1 MVEHQCQAGR
11 PRCRLPATAG
21 TCVRH
26 LSTGTHTWGMQ
37 IVSSPSV
44 KPQEKAVVVA
54 IVGGSAGDIVHCGV
68 HTHKQET

>member
-1 MVEHQCQAGR
+1 MVDHQCQAGR

-37 IVSSPSV
+37 VVSSPSV
-44 KPQEKAVVVA
+44 EPQEKVGVA
-54 IVGGSAGDIVHCGV
+54 IVEGRAGGIVHCGV